1 MHPHV
6 VVYNLE
12 LAGMSLLA
20 FLSVFLP
27 LEAAVFAGGPMIAL
41 VSLLFVA
48 SKLHFGPRRLFVP
61 MGVAGALLGVLLA
74 THDYMFTGSTAIL
87 VHLCTAIALLAL
99 TVFLGMTTLATRT

>member
-1 MHPHV
+1 MHPHA

-48 SKLHFGPRRLFVP
+48 SKLRFGPRRLFVP

-99 TVFLGMTTLATRT
+99 AVFLGMTILATRT